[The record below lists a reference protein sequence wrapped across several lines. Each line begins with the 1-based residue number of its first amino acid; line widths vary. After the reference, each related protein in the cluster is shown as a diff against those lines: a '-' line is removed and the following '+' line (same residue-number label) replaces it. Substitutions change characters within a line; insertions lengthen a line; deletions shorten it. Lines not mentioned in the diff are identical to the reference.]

1 LKTTVVCV
9 AWKSCQFEEHTDTK
23 CCNKQ
28 QRKKEIAD
36 RRSNWRRMKK
46 QQQTWVTE
54 EKAKEESTQK
64 SCWLYSVAAASGSR
78 FL

>member
-1 LKTTVVCV
+1 VWHGRAVNLRSTRIPNVVISS
-9 AWKSCQFEEHTDTK
+9 KE
-23 CCNKQ
+23 
-28 QRKKEIAD
+28 KKEIAD
-36 RRSNWRRMKK
+36 RRSNWRRVKK

-64 SCWLYSVAAASGSR
+64 SCWYTVAGASGSR